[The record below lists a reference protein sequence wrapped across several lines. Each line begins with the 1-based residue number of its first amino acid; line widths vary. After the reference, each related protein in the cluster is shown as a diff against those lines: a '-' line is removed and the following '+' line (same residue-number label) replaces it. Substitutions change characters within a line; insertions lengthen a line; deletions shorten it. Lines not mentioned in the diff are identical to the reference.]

1 MKTAQNNSQFEILR
15 LDNTSTAST
24 NTSLETTTDKNLPAP
39 GSSSV
44 GDPVDDSTSTLP
56 KPNDYDQPSTT
67 SSTPTTT
74 SNKTEKERC
83 KTCKFFDAAVLGTYG
98 AMIIALLAL
107 AYNLVRSAGTSK

>member
-56 KPNDYDQPSTT
+56 KPSTT
-67 SSTPTTT
+67 SSTPTT